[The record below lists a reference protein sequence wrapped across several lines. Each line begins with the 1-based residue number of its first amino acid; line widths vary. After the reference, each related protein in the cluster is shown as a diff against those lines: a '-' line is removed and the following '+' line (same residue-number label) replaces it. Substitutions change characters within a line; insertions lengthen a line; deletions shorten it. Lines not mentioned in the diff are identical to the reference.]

1 MAVFRGRFRLR
12 CDDFLLDRS
21 FIKWKKVFPSFGGP
35 LLFAMALTPEAAVTA
50 LSHAGAL
57 PASAY
62 ANVSLPYR
70 GSYPSTYVYSGEFP
84 ANFVWGLGTAAYQI
98 EGGWD
103 EGGKGPSI
111 WDTYSGS
118 DGGVPSNG
126 MVAKGHSGAV
136 ACDHFH
142 RWKEDV
148 QLMVSLGLKN
158 YRFSISWPRVM
169 PNGTMAGGVNEAG
182 VQFYS
187 DLIDE
192 LLAHDIQPYVTL
204 YHWDLPQSLQ
214 TAAIPGWLDL
224 RLVEHFGEYAKLCF
238 ERFGDRVKFWSTFN
252 EPWTFTVLGY
262 GTGSKAPG
270 GQFAEMSTNPYLAGH
285 TVLLAHAR
293 AVRLYRKLVK
303 ARTISSG
310 AIGISNNCDY
320 REPATAEPDDIAA
333 AQRANIWWLGWFA
346 DPIFGESGDYPIEM
360 RQKLGTRLPSFTA
373 AEKAELKGSADWFG
387 LNHYGSGFA
396 KHAPNGP
403 QYGSAQDPPS
413 YWADFEV
420 SDHTLIPAKSPRRIP
435 SPRDPPPATLPPRPS
450 PRDPPPG
457 TLPCTPWPPPLGPN
471 ASPLPAP

>member
-182 VQFYS
+182 VQFYNS
-187 DLIDE
+187 RTWKRNCLEGRKRQRITGWSFKPRSRGY
-192 LLAHDIQPYVTL
+192 AH
-204 YHWDLPQSLQ
+204 
-214 TAAIPGWLDL
+214 
-224 RLVEHFGEYAKLCF
+224 
-238 ERFGDRVKFWSTFN
+238 
-252 EPWTFTVLGY
+252 
-262 GTGSKAPG
+262 
-270 GQFAEMSTNPYLAGH
+270 
-285 TVLLAHAR
+285 
-293 AVRLYRKLVK
+293 
-303 ARTISSG
+303 
-310 AIGISNNCDY
+310 
-320 REPATAEPDDIAA
+320 
-333 AQRANIWWLGWFA
+333 
-346 DPIFGESGDYPIEM
+346 
-360 RQKLGTRLPSFTA
+360 
-373 AEKAELKGSADWFG
+373 
-387 LNHYGSGFA
+387 
-396 KHAPNGP
+396 
-403 QYGSAQDPPS
+403 
-413 YWADFEV
+413 
-420 SDHTLIPAKSPRRIP
+420 
-435 SPRDPPPATLPPRPS
+435 
-450 PRDPPPG
+450 
-457 TLPCTPWPPPLGPN
+457 
-471 ASPLPAP
+471 

>member
-1 MAVFRGRFRLR
+1 
-12 CDDFLLDRS
+12 
-21 FIKWKKVFPSFGGP
+21 
-35 LLFAMALTPEAAVTA
+35 
-50 LSHAGAL
+50 
-57 PASAY
+57 
-62 ANVSLPYR
+62 
-70 GSYPSTYVYSGEFP
+70 
-84 ANFVWGLGTAAYQI
+84 
-98 EGGWD
+98 
-103 EGGKGPSI
+103 
-111 WDTYSGS
+111 
-118 DGGVPSNG
+118 
-126 MVAKGHSGAV
+126 
-136 ACDHFH
+136 
-142 RWKEDV
+142 
-148 QLMVSLGLKN
+148 
-158 YRFSISWPRVM
+158 M

-413 YWADFEV
+413 YWADFE
-420 SDHTLIPAKSPRRIP
+420 SQTLHTPEMPKAASTWLYS
-435 SPRDPPPATLPPRPS
+435 
-450 PRDPPPG
+450 
-457 TLPCTPWPPPLGPN
+457 TPWGLRKLLGWISHRYPKSRAPIYVTENGWSTAGGESMQEGIADDGRVAFYANYTSEMRKAINEDGVDVRGYFGWSLMDNFEWEMGYTERFGLVYTDYETQQRTPKASAKWFSALIKANALVDTKPFMSGHAAAHPL
-471 ASPLPAP
+471 AVATVSRAVTPLLGSVAISALLLFVAVALGLYYTRSVWRRSYVLKI